1 MFLLRN
7 VRCMKMSVTI
17 WQTGKKW
24 NASNGTENATGN
36 SPKAAIAILFAKIP
50 ELEGSEITYDLVKS
64 TDIIQDAFVCP
75 ICKKRVNYVKG
86 KKPNGRIGV
95 MVLHEGEVGP
105 VDATVVGEG
114 DITRE
119 YMLWLLERAHEV
131 PKIPKVTKQ
140 PDETA
145 LVTIGSTMEV
155 PTTAADK
162 KEEIKKKIKVILRK
176 EDVAAKKLPN
186 VDISQSKRNRFVI
199 VSSVIKAMTA
209 AGAGEEELKS
219 ARTEMTQGIKGFVDF
234 VNVASQYAKLYDM
247 N

>member
-1 MFLLRN
+1 
-7 VRCMKMSVTI
+7 MSVTI

-24 NASNGTENATGN
+24 NASNGTETAIGN
-36 SPKAAIAILFAKIP
+36 SPKAAIAILFAKVP
-50 ELEGSEITYDLVKS
+50 GLEESEITYDLARS
-64 TDIIQDAFVCP
+64 TDTIQDVNVCP
-75 ICKKRVNYVKG
+75 ACGKNVSYVKG
-86 KKPNGRIGV
+86 KKPNGRVGV

-131 PKIPKVTKQ
+131 PKQMPKVTKQ

-145 LVTIGSTMEV
+145 LVTIGSTMEL

-209 AGAGEEELKS
+209 AGAKEEELKT
-219 ARTEMTQGIKGFVDF
+219 ARTDMTQGVKGFVDF
-234 VNVASQYAKLYDM
+234 VNVASQYANLYDM